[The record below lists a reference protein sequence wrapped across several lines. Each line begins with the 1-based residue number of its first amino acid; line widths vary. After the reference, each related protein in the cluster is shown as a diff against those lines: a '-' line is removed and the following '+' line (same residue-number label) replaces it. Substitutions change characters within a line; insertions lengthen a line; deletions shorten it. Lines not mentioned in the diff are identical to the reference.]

1 MTTIAQ
7 RKLADN
13 ILKSLEKNRT
23 KPKPMHLV
31 VQEVEEEQAAQ
42 NKASD
47 TDDSVI
53 FIRSNFEP

>member
-1 MTTIAQ
+1 MATIAQ

-13 ILKSLEKNRT
+13 IIKSLEKNRA

-31 VQEVEEEQAAQ
+31 VKQEELAQ
-42 NKASD
+42 NDTPVESD
-47 TDDSVI
+47 PSEVI

>member
-1 MTTIAQ
+1 MATIAQ

-13 ILKSLEKNRT
+13 IFKSLEKNRA

-31 VQEVEEEQAAQ
+31 VKEEDL
-42 NKASD
+42 ASHD
-47 TDDSVI
+47 APAESDPSEVI